1 MTEKGTNILLQFHF
15 LPENTQNRLNQWRT
29 NGNTAMDREKGKIH
43 FEPSNGNTKLL
54 SVKKAG
60 IFIHQ
65 GVMRVTRKTA

>member
-1 MTEKGTNILLQFHF
+1 
-15 LPENTQNRLNQWRT
+15 
-29 NGNTAMDREKGKIH
+29 MDREKGKIH

-60 IFIHQ
+60 ILIHQ